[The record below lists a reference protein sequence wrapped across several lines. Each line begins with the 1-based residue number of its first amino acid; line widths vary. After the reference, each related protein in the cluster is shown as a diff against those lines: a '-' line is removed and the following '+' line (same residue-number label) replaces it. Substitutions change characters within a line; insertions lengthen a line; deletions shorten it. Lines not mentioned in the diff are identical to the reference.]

1 MAHSHS
7 VYVGVWL
14 FNAVYGLCFDITV
27 QAQSCT
33 FVALK
38 SATRDAVEQEAAQ
51 ETKDLR
57 VSLFGIN
64 SPGNGHTIHSSS

>member
-7 VYVGVWL
+7 VYLGLWL
-14 FNAVYGLCFDITV
+14 FIAVYGLCFDITV

-51 ETKDLR
+51 ETKDLFESR
-57 VSLFGIN
+57 FLG
-64 SPGNGHTIHSSS
+64 